1 MLAAKHDSVC
11 ELMPDV
17 EAWTKIKETVII
29 LEPLERAT
37 KNLSGSLY
45 PTIADV
51 RFYFNEIRDH
61 LKYCVEREDGFGQYM
76 LAASINEK
84 LKEYWLIIDNN
95 TTISSIL
102 DPRNKISLFEPG
114 EPTTNA
120 IAALHEQFS
129 FYLSQKPQSQASLPF
144 TSSRE
149 YFRQLKKRCIGVTA
163 ETTLPPSPSPDF
175 AEIERYLAL
184 PSLYGTLRTDT
195 DTSQFNW
202 LPLKDRDVSKIA
214 TIVKDNVINNWKAIF
229 SHTYAKSD
237 FSILVCGGAPGIGK
251 TRFGDELFNSIETNG
266 ESLFRNI
273 TKFKN
278 FEYIYLDFG
287 NSIRLDEQDY
297 PLKNEEI
304 ICLRILYEYF
314 IMKKYNLNFSVF
326 WDRVLPYIKIL
337 NIYPRCFW
345 KYSK

>member
-1 MLAAKHDSVC
+1 MTISGRGMGKPRLKFIGGQIRVTNGQKCGQRHSNYTFLHEIHDVNPGFLGRRHKIHMLSRKHRSGKQYFQVLRYVVYDSRAEQKTRRMETALKMLAAKHDSVR

-17 EAWTKIKETVII
+17 EAWTKIKETVIV

-51 RFYFNEIRDH
+51 RFYFNEICDH
-61 LKYCVEREDGFGQYM
+61 LKYCVERKDGFGQYM

-120 IAALHEQFS
+120 IAALREQFS
-129 FYLSQKPQSQASLPF
+129 FYLSQKPQSQTSLPS

-149 YFRQLKKRCIGVTA
+149 YFRQLKKRRIGVTA

-184 PSLYGTLRTDT
+184 PCDE
-195 DTSQFNW
+195 
-202 LPLKDRDVSKIA
+202 
-214 TIVKDNVINNWKAIF
+214 NV
-229 SHTYAKSD
+229 
-237 FSILVCGGAPGIGK
+237 
-251 TRFGDELFNSIETNG
+251 E
-266 ESLFRNI
+266 
-273 TKFKN
+273 
-278 FEYIYLDFG
+278 
-287 NSIRLDEQDY
+287 
-297 PLKNEEI
+297 
-304 ICLRILYEYF
+304 
-314 IMKKYNLNFSVF
+314 
-326 WDRVLPYIKIL
+326 VLL
-337 NIYPRCFW
+337 
-345 KYSK
+345 